1 MLTPATTWVLLEDSV
16 PSGRSL
22 TREGTYRLILSVAMS
37 RMGGSTEAEGRLVGA
52 RPGWRAWR
60 GCQRGTWVFWGDETF
75 GSSC

>member
-1 MLTPATTWVLLEDSV
+1 M
-16 PSGRSL
+16 
-22 TREGTYRLILSVAMS
+22 ILSMAMS

-60 GCQRGTWVFWGDETF
+60 GCQWGTRVFWGEEAF